1 MQLWRNSC
9 IAVAQ
14 TEPKF
19 CRNSLPSLI
28 LILQQRSPWLKF
40 SKQSESSF
48 GFFQLLDLFLLNL
61 LVGPFSALAWILF
74 VWAGRVSSLLF
85 VRKKR
90 SRTRRSFNS
99 FISRARRG
107 KRRVREGEWVWA
119 QMLQHSLRL
128 RRPESAEDLRQ
139 QLKPRTKQFWM
150 NVSSS
155 PIRHFWEE
163 KTFWGLQKKFWSKL
177 CVKDFSLDDDD
188 DGVDVDDELSIFWRD
203 LLLRKFCCK
212 NYSPRTGPEIFVL
225 RKKVLMPSSTSEVLL
240 LSCRRLFA

>member
-1 MQLWRNSC
+1 MGKNLHRRWKPCNC
-9 IAVAQ
+9 DVTVA
-14 TEPKF
+14 
-19 CRNSLPSLI
+19 S
-28 LILQQRSPWLKF
+28 
-40 SKQSESSF
+40 
-48 GFFQLLDLFLLNL
+48 QLLKPGKILSKFAAVSYSASSQPVTEIFKAKWIIVRVFSAVG
-61 LVGPFSALAWILF
+61 LVSFESPSWSFSALAWILF
-74 VWAGRVSSLLF
+74 VWAGRVTLLAF
-85 VRKKR
+85 RPKKR

-119 QMLQHSLRL
+119 QMSQHSLRL

-188 DGVDVDDELSIFWRD
+188 DGVNVDDELSIFWRD

-212 NYSPRTGPEIFVL
+212 NYSPRTGPEIFV
-225 RKKVLMPSSTSEVLL
+225 
-240 LSCRRLFA
+240 